1 MSVVSVES
9 EGPYAPERLLPEA
22 VKVMRDKISSI
33 REAAQALL
41 ADKDAPGSIP
51 PPPKTAGDGDVEMVD
66 A

>member
-1 MSVVSVES
+1 
-9 EGPYAPERLLPEA
+9 
-22 VKVMRDKISSI
+22 MRDKISSI